1 MRRRH
6 PRPFLVVVIDG
17 DNVGVQRRKESL
29 TAACV
34 SAGVEN
40 RPLDGS
46 VTILAPTWN
55 IETWLAY
62 LGGERVNES
71 KSDYPRLARERDCQQ
86 HVVALAAMCAGEGL
100 RQPAPPSLVDA
111 CSEYERLKEHMQRH

>member
-1 MRRRH
+1 MRRQH

-29 TAACV
+29 AAACE
-34 SAGVEN
+34 SAGVDN
-40 RPLDGS
+40 RALDGA

-62 LGGERVNES
+62 LGGERVDES
-71 KSDYPRLARERDCQQ
+71 KSDYPRLARERDCQP
-86 HVVALAAMCAGEGL
+86 HVATLAAMCAARHL

-111 CSEYERLKEHMQRH
+111 CSEYERFKEQMQGH